1 MTTAK
6 PSQSAIW
13 RYSIL
18 AVPTAFAG
26 FPVYVLAQDY
36 YATVHAV
43 PLALLGALLLGIRFF
58 DAMLDP
64 VIGVISDRLRPYTHW
79 LMAGASFI
87 LCLVMIGLFGLLPF
101 DPAVWFLLCMGLA
114 VLSYSVLSINLNT
127 LGGLWCDDPD
137 VQIRITSLREACGL
151 IGLVVAVSLPSLFKQ
166 YVSGQSAYLY
176 ACMTLAVLMA
186 GAWLIF
192 WPWLSENAASVL
204 KRKSQSSSLRKS
216 IQAIAPVTWRFLCVY
231 GLNML
236 ASAIPAILVM
246 FFVRDLLG
254 AENLAGL
261 FLLLYFLSGAVA
273 MPLWKTISQTY
284 GPYRGWMFSMLL
296 AVANFS
302 WAFFLQA
309 GDVFQYGMVCV
320 LSGLALGADIA
331 LPPAILADLIH
342 HSRTQD
348 HAAVQYSLLALFSK
362 IGLALASA
370 VVLPVLGL
378 VGFVPM
384 TSNTPHALL
393 FLSMAYA
400 VLPCVLKLAAASLL
414 CLFFISS
421 THGVDNEN
429 LENHRYH
436 GSSDHV

>member
-1 MTTAK
+1 
-6 PSQSAIW
+6 
-13 RYSIL
+13 
-18 AVPTAFAG
+18 
-26 FPVYVLAQDY
+26 
-36 YATVHAV
+36 
-43 PLALLGALLLGIRFF
+43 
-58 DAMLDP
+58 
-64 VIGVISDRLRPYTHW
+64 
-79 LMAGASFI
+79 
-87 LCLVMIGLFGLLPF
+87 
-101 DPAVWFLLCMGLA
+101 
-114 VLSYSVLSINLNT
+114 
-127 LGGLWCDDPD
+127 
-137 VQIRITSLREACGL
+137 
-151 IGLVVAVSLPSLFKQ
+151 
-166 YVSGQSAYLY
+166 
-176 ACMTLAVLMA
+176 
-186 GAWLIF
+186 
-192 WPWLSENAASVL
+192 
-204 KRKSQSSSLRKS
+204 
-216 IQAIAPVTWRFLCVY
+216 
-231 GLNML
+231 
-236 ASAIPAILVM
+236 
-246 FFVRDLLG
+246 
-254 AENLAGL
+254 
-261 FLLLYFLSGAVA
+261 
-273 MPLWKTISQTY
+273 
-284 GPYRGWMFSMLL
+284 MLL

-414 CLFFISS
+414 GLFFISS